1 MNFDAKTPLGQHALD
16 TAPLRLPAA
25 GGRLRPACFTPRAS
39 QGVALVI
46 TLIMLSVITFMA
58 VTFLVL
64 SHRQRGSVTT
74 TTDQAEARFAAETA
88 RERAQAE
95 IVSRMRAF
103 TNDQNLDLT
112 VTTNFI
118 NAAGFDPTVVDP
130 QANLA
135 NINYDHTTPPWKP
148 LTADQVRQVLTN
160 LLYNP
165 RPPVFVTNRSVPNS
179 QEFRFYLDLNRNS
192 RYDTNG
198 YLPAISPDPGNP
210 YYNATNGALM
220 AVPTAGITVSNFFV
234 GDPEWIGVLEYPDRP
249 HSANNRFIARYA
261 YLVSPAGKTLDVN
274 YIHNEAALIPPSV
287 TDYSF
292 RRNMGV
298 GTWEINLA
306 AFLADLNTN
315 QWYPNDSLAYYNYL
329 PLVRQNPYARG
340 YAFQDANSILNYRYG
355 PGGWNNLLSLYQS
368 FGQAAIF
375 QNDLIDEFG
384 GGGPLT
390 SYMTGVGLPATDGDI
405 GRLKA
410 AGWPGADNPNHFF
423 QPGDFYHPEIIS
435 PAFVTNRLLSAGLT
449 NSLYANSTNSSYD
462 CYTFYRML
470 AQLGSDSTPERDK
483 IDVNYRNVANGVISP
498 GLETNLYVWNAN
510 DFFTNAANKLLRA
523 YTANW
528 FNASH
533 SNFFGTYG
541 MTNAF
546 GVTNIPV
553 YMTGSFTETN
563 VIAGITNV
571 YTHYSTNRFT
581 YTPSIHRILQLTANI
596 FDAADTN
603 GVLPLPNGPNVTN
616 SIRAPTVW
624 RPIFRRNLGAV
635 ATNVFI
641 VGYVEVPQGALNLR
655 GANLQ
660 RLLGAGAYPMVDLD
674 NSADRFSIPQL
685 GTPYKGNQNEVMVYG
700 IPMVVGAKKGLPN
713 FNKFALQNAVTVT
726 RKLNF
731 HRNGTGKSATFNTNQ
746 NFLLNITNSFGVQA
760 WNSYSNAFTRNVQMI
775 VVGDVALA
783 LTNEFGKI
791 LYSSNSFTSGFPLS
805 NDIAFSTSTNFAGW
819 PGFGKAA
826 ISSSAYSFVVP
837 LLTNDWF
844 LPNWSFLHDQ
854 NLFVLPATL
863 ETKNYFPVPHWMLTL
878 KTRLRYILIDSA
890 AGRILDYV
898 NLSSSEDPLDIMSQ
912 MSGGAQTAD
921 YLSLPQSYPL
931 NPGSLWSTN
940 RLGNPNPSGPPV
952 PDNPYLPTYGIINQI
967 EVSEGQLSS
976 PGQLSSQARDDN
988 LWTSYRWTDQTTE
1001 DKPASIRDFESRLFG
1016 DGRKSNNPDDID
1028 FSAGYNPSR
1037 TLYQYVRWEA
1047 NDPLVHYTVPDLIDL
1062 LSGNT
1067 NIQMDANTGLPGNPV
1082 ARLSGQSGQ
1091 IGQSRPN
1098 PLADHYRPWYGN
1110 PVNILQDST
1119 NVLASITKVNTAVKD
1134 PLVTRSDDW
1143 DFPTNK
1149 LPNIG
1154 WLGRVHRGTPWQTVY
1169 LKSSPIDSPT
1179 WTNWSGN
1186 NSLKVYTTEWSQLSG
1201 NSSKSWRTNATDMDT
1216 TSSMPV
1222 NDRLLFDVFTTALN
1236 DNATHGQLSVN
1247 QTNLAAWSAVLSGVI
1262 TLTNV
1267 SSATDLGQIP
1277 PILRYNPLVVGPAG
1291 IYNPFLPPA
1300 QQPPVVRIWRGINN
1314 ARLLSVTNAGI
1325 VSPLFPNQVFN
1336 HEGDILATPELTV
1349 NSPFLNTTA
1358 LASQAAGGIN
1368 DEVLERIP
1376 QQIMGLLTLSHT
1388 PRFVVYSYGQAL
1400 HPADRSLYTG
1410 SGPFFNLCTNYQV
1423 TAETAMRAVVRVEGS
1438 FDPQYTAQNPDQYG
1452 NYYPPHVVVEQF
1464 NVLPPD

>member
-135 NINYDHTTPPWKP
+135 NINYDYTTPPQRP
-148 LTADQVRQVLTN
+148 LTLDEVRQVLTN
-160 LLYNP
+160 LFYNP

-179 QEFRFYLDLNRNS
+179 QDFRFYLDLNRNG
-192 RYDTNG
+192 RYDANG

-220 AVPTAGITVSNFFV
+220 PAHTAGIFVSNFFV

-261 YLVSPAGKTLDVN
+261 YLVLPAGKTLDVN

-340 YAFQDANSILNYRYG
+340 YAFQDADSILNYRYG
-355 PGGWNNLLSLYQS
+355 PGGWNNLLSLSKS

-390 SYMTGVGLPATDGDI
+390 SYMTGVGLPAADGDN

-435 PAFVTNRLLSAGLT
+435 QGFTNRLLSAGLT
-449 NSLYANSTNSSYD
+449 NSLYAASTNSSYD

-470 AQLGSDSTPERDK
+470 AQLGSDSAPERDK

-498 GLETNLYVWNAN
+498 GLETNMYVWNAN

-553 YMTGSFTETN
+553 YMTGNSFTETN
-563 VIAGITNV
+563 VIAGVTNV

-603 GVLPLPNGPNVTN
+603 GVLPLTN
-616 SIRAPTVW
+616 SIRVPTVW
-624 RPIFRRNLGAV
+624 RPIFRRNPGLV

-674 NSADRFSIPQL
+674 NSADRANIL
-685 GTPYKGNQNEVMVYG
+685 TNGTPYKGNQYEVMVYG

-731 HRNGTGKSATFNTNQ
+731 HRNGTGRTATFNTNQ

-760 WNSYSNAFTRNVQMI
+760 WNSYSNNYTRSVQMI

-791 LYSSNSFTSGFPLS
+791 LYSSNSLTSGFPLS
-805 NDIAFSTSTNFAGW
+805 NDIAFSTSTNLAGW
-819 PGFGKAA
+819 PGF
-826 ISSSAYSFVVP
+826 ISATKPPFTSFVVP
-837 LLTNDWF
+837 LLTNYWY

-854 NLFVLPATL
+854 NLFVPAATS
-863 ETKNYFPVPHWMLTL
+863 ETKNYFPVPHWMLTV
-878 KTRLRYILIDSA
+878 KTRLRYMLIDSA
-890 AGRILDYV
+890 AGRILDYA

-912 MSGGAQTAD
+912 MMGNAACDGN
-921 YLSLPQSYPL
+921 LPTTSPD
-931 NPGSLWSTN
+931 PGILWCTN
-940 RLGNPNPSGPPV
+940 RLGNTTAQQV
-952 PDNPYLPTYGIINQI
+952 VDNPNLPTYGIVNQMAI
-967 EVSEGQLSS
+967 SEGLPVIVSDSFWNSYNSQLKDKQESI
-976 PGQLSSQARDDN
+976 
-988 LWTSYRWTDQTTE
+988 TE
-1001 DKPASIRDFESRLFG
+1001 FYERLFG
-1016 DGRKSNNPDDID
+1016 DLRNSNDPNDID
-1028 FSAGYNPSR
+1028 FSPGFNPSR

-1047 NDPLVHYTVPDLIDL
+1047 NDPLVHYTIPDLIDL
-1062 LSGNT
+1062 LGGNT
-1067 NIQMDANTGLPGNPV
+1067 NKIQMDGNTSLPGNPV
-1082 ARLSGQSGQ
+1082 ARLGGQSGQ
-1091 IGQSRPN
+1091 GAQN
-1098 PLADHYRPWYGN
+1098 LLADHYRPWGGN
-1110 PVNILQDST
+1110 PVNLVQSNST
-1119 NVLASITKVNTAVKD
+1119 VFASATSVNTSVKD

-1186 NSLKVYTTEWSQLSG
+1186 NSLKVYTTQWRQLSG
-1201 NSSKSWRTNATDMDT
+1201 SSLILKSSRTNATDMDT

-1267 SSATDLGQIP
+1267 SSAADLVQIP
-1277 PILRYNPLVVGPAG
+1277 PILRYNPLVVAPAG

-1300 QQPPVVRIWRGINN
+1300 QQPPVVRIWQGINN
-1314 ARLLSVTNAGI
+1314 ARLLSVTNGVV
-1325 VSPLFPNQVFN
+1325 VSALFPNQVFN
-1336 HEGDILATPELTV
+1336 HEGDVLAAPELTV

-1358 LASQAAGGIN
+1358 LASKAAGGIN

-1423 TAETAMRAVVRVEGS
+1423 TAETATRAVVRVEGS